1 MRRPNKQASIIARR
15 GGFAGRARR
24 ARPAA
29 ADSKPPATQD
39 ENTGTI
45 FRSDTR
51 LVVLHTT
58 VSDKNGH
65 LVTDLPQTAFTVY
78 ENGVTQPIKSFK
90 REDVPVSMGLIIDN
104 SGSMR
109 DKRAKVEAAAL
120 ALVKDSNKDDEVF
133 VVNFNDEAFL
143 DNPHGKDFTSDIKE
157 MEEALTRIDS
167 RGGTAMRDA
176 IRMSID
182 HLKEKA
188 HKDKKVLVV
197 VTDGN
202 DNSSVISLENLVKAS
217 QQSEVLI
224 YGIGL
229 LSEEERREAKR
240 AERALNELAVATGG
254 ETFFPKDVSEVERIA
269 HVVAR
274 DIRNQYTIQYTP
286 TNQAMDGSFRRS
298 RSRSTR
304 PAGRP
309 RGRAAATTRPKKAYS
324 SSPRAHRSNR
334 HAPHSVAAHPRLPAA
349 AVAESVSAL
358 ADRNVLG
365 NPRRDDHVRQF
376 WAFVWRQRRDWR
388 GISVGRLWWTA
399 RALLTAFSKLRRT
412 TIGAAPGYAPA
423 PLCGILKSPFDSPA
437 TTWLVAS
444 PRRARTIERHN
455 SRNMKNIFVGNLD
468 FASTE
473 SSIRALFEPYGNV
486 ERVNLVTDR
495 DTGRSRG
502 FAFVEMSDAGE
513 ADRAINALN
522 GQQLDGRSLNINEA
536 RPKPQGGGGRR
547 VPRRRR
553 WRRRQPRRRKR
564 RRRSRQRRE
573 PRW

>member
-1 MRRPNKQASIIARR
+1 MRRPNKKILIAFTAASIAAIAALGQQPVPNKP
-15 GGFAGRARR
+15 GGH
-24 ARPAA
+24 
-29 ADSKPPATQD
+29 D
-39 ENTGTI
+39 ENTGTV
-45 FRSDTR
+45 FTSDTR

-58 VSDKNGH
+58 VADKGGH
-65 LVTDLPQTAFTVY
+65 LITDLPQTAFTVY

-90 REDVPVSMGLIIDN
+90 REDVPVSLGLVIDN

-109 DKRAKVEAAAL
+109 DKRAKVEAAAM
-120 ALVKDSNKDDEVF
+120 ALVKDSNREDEVF

-143 DNPHGKDFTSDIKE
+143 DNPHGKDFTNDTKE

-286 TNQAMDGSFRRS
+286 TNQAMDGSFRQIRVGINA
-298 RSRSTR
+298 
-304 PAGRP
+304 PGRP
-309 RGRAAATTRPKKAYS
+309 
-324 SSPRAHRSNR
+324 
-334 HAPHSVAAHPRLPAA
+334 
-349 AVAESVSAL
+349 
-358 ADRNVLG
+358 
-365 NPRRDDHVRQF
+365 
-376 WAFVWRQRRDWR
+376 
-388 GISVGRLWWTA
+388 TA
-399 RALLTAFSKLRRT
+399 RTRS
-412 TIGAAPGYAPA
+412 GYY
-423 PLCGILKSPFDSPA
+423 A
-437 TTWLVAS
+437 TEKT
-444 PRRARTIERHN
+444 
-455 SRNMKNIFVGNLD
+455 
-468 FASTE
+468 
-473 SSIRALFEPYGNV
+473 
-486 ERVNLVTDR
+486 
-495 DTGRSRG
+495 
-502 FAFVEMSDAGE
+502 
-513 ADRAINALN
+513 
-522 GQQLDGRSLNINEA
+522 GQQQS
-536 RPKPQGGGGRR
+536 KSF
-547 VPRRRR
+547 
-553 WRRRQPRRRKR
+553 K
-564 RRRSRQRRE
+564 
-573 PRW
+573 